1 MTADAKHPQGLLIPR
16 KKFPEHGIPTKE
28 PKTINEW
35 ILKYGFPKPYRL
47 SYRTVVWY
55 LDEIRDWMAT
65 RRAA

>member
-1 MTADAKHPQGLLIPR
+1 MIPNADHPKGLLIPR

-28 PKTINEW
+28 AKTINEW
-35 ILKYGFPKPYRL
+35 ILKHGFPKPYRF
-47 SYRTVVWY
+47 SYRTVVWS